1 MDVDL
6 ERLVARHRHVAP
18 MLSSVLGATHAA
30 VRITDAEGTLIL
42 ERDAGGIGPDR
53 FPITVEGETVGY
65 VEGDRVARAVA
76 AVISYAAA
84 READKRSLAREALD
98 RYRELNLVYDLA
110 ETLSGLR
117 SVAAIGQAALAEV
130 ARMRGEGAGF
140 LLLIDDETGRLMAPD
155 GVPIGPLNQIGRGE
169 GIVGGLGSGE
179 PAIINDVAGDPRAS
193 PAEKEL
199 GALIVAPLRGR
210 GVAIGAIGAATDGP
224 HEYEAGDLKVLTAI
238 ASLTGPAI
246 DQARSTEAAPRVAA
260 R

>member
-6 ERLVARHRHVAP
+6 ERLVVRHRHVAP
-18 MLSSVLGATHAA
+18 MLSTLLGATRAA
-30 VRITDAEGTLIL
+30 VRISDTNGAVIL
-42 ERDAGGIGPDR
+42 EREGGGIGDER
-53 FPITVEGETVGY
+53 FPILVEGQTVGW
-65 VEGDRVARAVA
+65 VQGDRVARAVA
-76 AVISYAAA
+76 AVIGYAAA

-130 ARMRGEGAGF
+130 TRMRGEGSAF
-140 LLLIDDETGRLMAPD
+140 LLLQDRETGRLSSPE
-155 GVPIGPLNQIGRGE
+155 GVPVGPLNHIGHGE

-179 PAIINDVAGDPRAS
+179 PLIINDVAADPRSS
-193 PAEKEL
+193 PAERAL
-199 GALIVAPLRGR
+199 GSLIVAPLRGH
-210 GVAIGAIGAATDGP
+210 GIGIGAIGAATDGP

-238 ASLTGPAI
+238 ASLAGPAI
-246 DQARSTEAAPRVAA
+246 DQARSSEAAPRASA